1 MIKKQIKIDFSDV
14 NQDILMF
21 CAFRYALGR
30 MTYVVGAICD
40 IMRANWS
47 EMSASRRE
55 MFKKEIREA
64 IATGRAGMDMDVKEW
79 ESLLA
84 LED

>member
-1 MIKKQIKIDFSDV
+1 
-14 NQDILMF
+14 
-21 CAFRYALGR
+21 
-30 MTYVVGAICD
+30 
-40 IMRANWS
+40 
-47 EMSASRRE
+47 

-64 IATGRAGMDMDVKEW
+64 IAAGQAGMDMDVKEW